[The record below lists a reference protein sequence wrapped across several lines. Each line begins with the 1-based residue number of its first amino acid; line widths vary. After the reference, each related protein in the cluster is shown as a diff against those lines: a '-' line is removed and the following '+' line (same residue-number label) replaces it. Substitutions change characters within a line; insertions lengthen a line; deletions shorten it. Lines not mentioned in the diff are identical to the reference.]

1 MKAAVYEQFGPP
13 EMLQVCEVVK
23 PTPKNKQV
31 LIRIYASTV
40 TVEDAQSRA
49 VRGPNGF
56 NKPRKPILGWYLAG
70 EIEEVGKRVTKFRP
84 GDQVYGSSGP
94 FNLSAHAEYICLSE
108 NAPLVPKPEHISYE
122 EAAAIPN
129 GGLTSLP
136 FLRDKGNI
144 QAGQKVLI
152 NGASGA
158 VGTSGVQLARHF
170 GAEVTGVC
178 STVNLELVKSLGAHH
193 VIDYTEEDF
202 TQNGQ
207 TYDII
212 YDTVGKV
219 SFSRSE
225 HSLTPKGVYLNTV
238 PMMEDIF
245 RIIGSKF
252 RNGKEAHLY
261 ATGLLSDRK
270 KMKYMKC
277 LNELVKSGE
286 LKAMIDRVY
295 PPEQIAEAHRYVETG
310 HKKGNVV
317 VTVNHNGRTRQ
328 IAQPLG
334 LQT

>member
-1 MKAAVYEQFGPP
+1 MKAAVYEQFGSP
-13 EMLQVCEVVK
+13 EVLQVREVSK
-23 PTPKNKQV
+23 PRPKDNQI
-31 LIRIYASTV
+31 LIRVYASTV
-40 TVEDAQSRA
+40 TVEDARSRE

-56 NKPRKPILGWYLAG
+56 NKPQKTILGWYLAG
-70 EIEEVGKRVTKFRP
+70 KIEAIGKRVTKFHP

-136 FLRDKGNI
+136 FLIDKGNI
-144 QAGQKVLI
+144 QAGQKILI

-170 GAEVTGVC
+170 GAKVTGIC
-178 STVNLELVKSLGAHH
+178 STTNLELVKSLGAHH
-193 VIDYTEEDF
+193 VIDYTKEDF
-202 TQNGQ
+202 TQNNQ

-225 HSLTPKGVYLNTV
+225 HLLTSKGIYLNTV
-238 PMMEDIF
+238 PMMEDIL
-245 RIIGSKF
+245 RIMGSKF
-252 RNGKEAHLY
+252 GNGKKAHLY
-261 ATGLLSDRK
+261 ATGMLSDRK
-270 KMKYMKC
+270 KLKYMKY
-277 LNELVKSGE
+277 LNKLVKSGK
-286 LKAMIDRVY
+286 LKAVIDRVY
-295 PPEQIAEAHRYVETG
+295 PLEQIAEAHRYVETG

-317 VTVNHNGRTRQ
+317 ITVSK
-328 IAQPLG
+328 
-334 LQT
+334 

>member
-13 EMLQVCEVVK
+13 EVLRVCEVSK
-23 PTPKNKQV
+23 PTPKDNQV
-31 LIRIYASTV
+31 LIRVHASTV
-40 TVEDAQSRA
+40 TVEDAQSRV

-70 EIEEVGKRVTKFRP
+70 EIEEVGKSVTKFRP

-94 FNLSAHAEYICLSE
+94 FNLSSHAEYICLNE

-136 FLRDKGNI
+136 FLKDKGNI

-170 GAEVTGVC
+170 GTELTGVC
-178 STVNLELVKSLGAHH
+178 STDNLELVKSLGAHH
-193 VIDYTEEDF
+193 VIDYTKEDF
-202 TQNGQ
+202 TRNGE

-225 HSLTPKGVYLNTV
+225 HSLNPKGVYLNTV
-238 PMMEDIF
+238 PMMEDIL
-245 RIIGSKF
+245 RIVGSKF
-252 RNGKEAHLY
+252 WNGRKARLY
-261 ATGLLSDRK
+261 ATGLLSDSK
-270 KMKYMKC
+270 KMKYMQY

-286 LKAMIDRVY
+286 LKAVIDRVY
-295 PPEQIAEAHRYVETG
+295 PLEQIAEAHSYVETG

-317 VTVNHNGRTRQ
+317 ITVNHHGV
-328 IAQPLG
+328 A
-334 LQT
+334 

>member
-13 EMLQVCEVVK
+13 EMLQIREVAK
-23 PTPKNKQV
+23 PKPKDNQV
-31 LIRIYASTV
+31 LIRVYASTV

-49 VRGPNGF
+49 VRGPNGL

-70 EIEEVGKRVTKFRP
+70 EIEEVGKRVTKFHP
-84 GDQVYGSSGP
+84 GDQAYGSSGP

-108 NAPLVPKPEHISYE
+108 NSPLVPIPEHISYV

-136 FLRDKGNI
+136 FLKDKGNI

-178 STVNLELVKSLGAHH
+178 STANLDLVKSLGAHH
-193 VIDYTEEDF
+193 VIDYTKEDF
-202 TQNGQ
+202 TQNGHI
-207 TYDII
+207 YDII

-238 PMMEDIF
+238 PIMEDIF
-245 RIIGSKF
+245 RIVGSKF
-252 RNGKEAHLY
+252 RNGKKAYLY
-261 ATGLLSDRK
+261 ATGLLPDRK
-270 KMKYMKC
+270 KMKFMKHI
-277 LNELVKSGE
+277 NELVKSGE
-286 LKAMIDRVY
+286 LKAVIDRVY
-295 PPEQIAEAHRYVETG
+295 PLEQVAEAHRYVETG

-317 VTVNHNGRTRQ
+317 ITV
-328 IAQPLG
+328 
-334 LQT
+334 

>member
-13 EMLQVCEVVK
+13 EVLRVCEVSK
-23 PTPKNKQV
+23 PTPKDNQV
-31 LIRIYASTV
+31 LIRVHASTV
-40 TVEDAQSRA
+40 TVEDAQSRV

-70 EIEEVGKRVTKFRP
+70 EIEEVGKSVTKFRP

-94 FNLSAHAEYICLSE
+94 FNLSSHAEYICLSE
-108 NAPLVPKPEHISYE
+108 NAPLVPKPEHITYE

-136 FLRDKGNI
+136 FLKDKGNI

-170 GAEVTGVC
+170 GTELTGVC
-178 STVNLELVKSLGAHH
+178 STDNLELVKSLGAHH
-193 VIDYTEEDF
+193 VIDYTKEDF
-202 TQNGQ
+202 TRNGE

-225 HSLTPKGVYLNTV
+225 HSLNPKGVYLNTV
-238 PMMEDIF
+238 PMMEDIL
-245 RIIGSKF
+245 RIVGSKF
-252 RNGKEAHLY
+252 WNGRKARLY
-261 ATGLLSDRK
+261 ATGLLSDSK
-270 KMKYMKC
+270 KMKYMQY

-286 LKAMIDRVY
+286 LKAVIDRVY
-295 PPEQIAEAHRYVETG
+295 PLEQIAEAHSYVETG

-317 VTVNHNGRTRQ
+317 ITVNHHGV
-328 IAQPLG
+328 A
-334 LQT
+334 